1 MSTNDVE
8 SWIGNAMSECCIRCL
23 ERSNRIGTI
32 GRGRTRHYRIVVLH
46 AAASTSKVFDTD
58 SHAELEFAGRLNLS
72 DLKETSNPIDVDLN
86 VDVNVEQ
93 FGRTGAKVRNR
104 CENEVVRVRWSQEC
118 AQILSNE

>member
-1 MSTNDVE
+1 MSTNNVE

-23 ERSNRIGTI
+23 DRSNRIGTI
-32 GRGRTRHYRIVVLH
+32 GRGRTRHYRIVILH
-46 AAASTSKVFDTD
+46 AAASTSKVSDTD
-58 SHAELEFAGRLNLS
+58 SHIELELAGRLNLS
-72 DLKETSNPIDVDLN
+72 DLKETSNAIDVD
-86 VDVNVEQ
+86 VEQ